1 MVRRGEVAVAGR
13 KGRDRL
19 WDLAERVYPANP
31 VVPAGEAQRIRD
43 ERRLRALGIARA
55 RGPECPVEPQ
65 GVGEA
70 GEPAVVEGVRGTW
83 WVDPAQLGQPFSG
96 RAALLSP
103 FDRLAYDRK
112 RMAEIFEFDYQ
123 LEIRLSADRFAD
135 RRAARRYLLT
145 GRVYCS
151 KCGSSLNGERRR
163 DQPGRPLRP
172 VYHCRVKGDTQRKR
186 GCGGVTINAS
196 ALDWYIRESVF
207 NHLVPEQVADLL
219 RDDEPSK
226 AAALGAVSWA
236 KPGVVDVALLWDGPV

>member
-1 MVRRGEVAVAGR
+1 M
-13 KGRDRL
+13 
-19 WDLAERVYPANP
+19 
-31 VVPAGEAQRIRD
+31 
-43 ERRLRALGIARA
+43 
-55 RGPECPVEPQ
+55 
-65 GVGEA
+65 
-70 GEPAVVEGVRGTW
+70 
-83 WVDPAQLGQPFSG
+83 QL
-96 RAALLSP
+96 
-103 FDRLAYDRK
+103 K
-112 RMAEIFEFDYQ
+112 
-123 LEIRLSADRFAD
+123 IRLSADRFAD

-219 RDDEPSK
+219 RNDEPSDDKLKQLLDQRAVQQLRLDGLVDDYARGLLDRAELVRAKSRAK
-226 AAALGAVSWA
+226 AELSRINGEVELLKACRRQTEVLTAGESFQQAWEANESIQWRGTLIDRAIERIEVFPSVSKPFVKVDGITMRFDKDRVKIIWRQKVSVAIPAA
-236 KPGVVDVALLWDGPV
+236 